1 MRLFKAVFLNILRIW
16 TLLMFSTLPVHAA
29 EDEKL
34 WWEQAENQAVQD
46 GYSLITTEGLYEL
59 YVKGLDMAVIDTRFA
74 YEFERSTLP
83 GARSLPFDLSDR
95 FGLSPEKRQA
105 LLDAT
110 GPDKDLTIIFF
121 CRDFR

>member
-1 MRLFKAVFLNILRIW
+1 MRLFKKVFTNFLRTWI
-16 TLLMFSTLPVHAA
+16 LLMFTTLPVHAG
-29 EDEKL
+29 EDEKI

-46 GYSLITTEGLYEL
+46 GYSLITTEGLYAR
-59 YVKGLDMAVIDTRFA
+59 YSKGSDMAVIDTRFA
-74 YEFERSTLP
+74 YEFAHSTMP

-105 LLDAT
+105 MLDAL
-110 GPDKDLTIIFF
+110 GPDKHRRVVFF